1 MEATSSARKRS
12 VWIWLITIY
21 CLLVSILNIH
31 FSRHYFSEDTIRIAE
46 GYYEPSII
54 DMTINLLMYI
64 LVICGT
70 ISLFLLRR
78 IALYLFMSSFLLA
91 TTLYIYFAVPI
102 GWSQF
107 LEMHLYNRFHAP
119 LFFDYAIYL
128 AVCIYTWKLVKKGTL
143 K

>member
-21 CLLVSILNIH
+21 CLFVSILNIH
-31 FSRHYFSEDTIRIAE
+31 FSLPYFYEDRIMIAE
-46 GYYEPSII
+46 EYYEPSII
-54 DMTINLLMYI
+54 DMTINLVMYI

-78 IALYLFMSSFLLA
+78 IALYLFISAFLLA
-91 TTLYIYFAVPI
+91 TILYLYFALPI
-102 GWSQF
+102 GWTQF
-107 LEMHLYNRFHAP
+107 LKLHLYNRFHAP
-119 LFFDYAIYL
+119 LFFDYAFYL
-128 AVCIYTWKLVKKGTL
+128 AVCVYTWKLVRSGTL